1 MGTLALKGISRC
13 RNLQIVKLIG
23 SVDGFYRAVISD
35 IGLTILAQ
43 GALLLVGGATEF
55 DYYMLISLIP
65 FQYILRAY
73 NYYKWLDRRANVETV
88 PRRFL
93 KAILDFVPFIIAS
106 LLYGSLWYFFAVVQ
120 HITCGG
126 KENRDYGIYKSA
138 KSVLTSR
145 YLPRKILHCSWWG
158 LRNLSSFGSNL
169 ETNFDTIQIIFSVV
183 ISISG
188 VLKSSRAADIEKE
201 EGKDIS
207 SLNKTNTYRSPYL
220 LGFIKENKKGL
231 KAISEHLKPV
241 IYNEDVYIIR
251 EGEPL
256 RKMLFIWRGTT
267 LTYTTSKGATNV
279 CKCLEKNDLYGE
291 ELVIWA
297 LKSASFSELPICTTT
312 LVSLSKVEAYSITA
326 NDLKSVV
333 AKFWLF
339 FRRDLSHSPVEC
351 FAASSIQIAW
361 RRHHSK
367 KLRDQLAETSGHNV
381 NSGAGINVV
390 GDHQKEINQT
400 KMLKSS
406 LGEA

>member
-1 MGTLALKGISRC
+1 
-13 RNLQIVKLIG
+13 
-23 SVDGFYRAVISD
+23 
-35 IGLTILAQ
+35 
-43 GALLLVGGATEF
+43 
-55 DYYMLISLIP
+55 
-65 FQYILRAY
+65 
-73 NYYKWLDRRANVETV
+73 
-88 PRRFL
+88 
-93 KAILDFVPFIIAS
+93 
-106 LLYGSLWYFFAVVQ
+106 
-120 HITCGG
+120 
-126 KENRDYGIYKSA
+126 
-138 KSVLTSR
+138 
-145 YLPRKILHCSWWG
+145 
-158 LRNLSSFGSNL
+158 
-169 ETNFDTIQIIFSVV
+169 
-183 ISISG
+183 
-188 VLKSSRAADIEKE
+188 
-201 EGKDIS
+201 
-207 SLNKTNTYRSPYL
+207 
-220 LGFIKENKKGL
+220 
-231 KAISEHLKPV
+231 
-241 IYNEDVYIIR
+241 
-251 EGEPL
+251 
-256 RKMLFIWRGTT
+256 MLFIWRGTT